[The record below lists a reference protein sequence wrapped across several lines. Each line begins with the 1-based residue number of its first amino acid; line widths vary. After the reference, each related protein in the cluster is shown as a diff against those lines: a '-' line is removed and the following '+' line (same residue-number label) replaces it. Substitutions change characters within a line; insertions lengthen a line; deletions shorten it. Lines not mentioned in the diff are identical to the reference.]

1 MAPTIRIDEE
11 VWQWLKSHAAPL
23 EDTPNSVLRRLA
35 GLDAPSST
43 SPVVRQ
49 AAVADNTPPVRS
61 AAAMRNS
68 FRAAA
73 EVAAKVRGLRVHKWR
88 GGHRR
93 SSSLIEL
100 AGDRLSAVLYVKTRA
115 DGAGFWGITKNHLDS
130 LQNHDGTWFAV
141 FLIGP
146 TEKGYLLDSNEVL
159 SAVRAGRWSFSD
171 TGDYKIHEGPEL
183 RGCRHYN
190 TYAELISAV
199 IESVWRAA

>member
-35 GLDAPSST
+35 GLDAPSSA

-49 AAVADNTPPVRS
+49 AAVSDNNPQVLPPAGMLDS
-61 AAAMRNS
+61 L
-68 FRAAA
+68 RAAA
-73 EVAAKVRGLRVHKWR
+73 EAAAKAHGLRVGKWR
-88 GGHRR
+88 GGHRC

-100 AGDRLSAVLYVKTRA
+100 AGDRRSTVLYVKTRT
-115 DGAGFWGITKNHLDS
+115 DGVGFWGLNKNSLDS
-130 LQNHDGTWFAV
+130 LQNHDGPWFAV

-159 SAVRAGRWSFSD
+159 SAVRAGSWSLSD
-171 TGDYKIHEGPEL
+171 AGDYKIHEGPEL